1 MLTSM
6 TGFARIEQTV
16 SWGQIIWELRSVNH
30 RHLDIQARLPHDML
44 QYEPQIRKQ
53 VRAHLKRG
61 RIEVHLRIVPHAEQ
75 AGREIDTAQ
84 LQWLQQTLQ
93 QLQHSFPQ
101 GQLQLMDVLSWPGM
115 LQKPALDQVQLA
127 QDLQTSLQL
136 ALQDL
141 SAMRQREGQRLGE
154 MLQAALAAMQQHI
167 DNLQQQIPKQQV
179 LQRQQLQARLQD
191 LQVNCDAQR
200 LEQEVAI
207 LCQKHDFMEEV
218 TRLQSHVEEF
228 LGLIRKG
235 GVVGRRMDF
244 LLQEFVREAN
254 TLSSKAPS
262 IEIGQVALDF
272 KVLIEQCREQVQN
285 IE

>member
-1 MLTSM
+1 M
-6 TGFARIEQTV
+6 
-16 SWGQIIWELRSVNH
+16 
-30 RHLDIQARLPHDML
+30 
-44 QYEPQIRKQ
+44 
-53 VRAHLKRG
+53 
-61 RIEVHLRIVPHAEQ
+61 
-75 AGREIDTAQ
+75 
-84 LQWLQQTLQ
+84 
-93 QLQHSFPQ
+93 
-101 GQLQLMDVLSWPGM
+101 
-115 LQKPALDQVQLA
+115 
-127 QDLQTSLQL
+127 
-136 ALQDL
+136 
-141 SAMRQREGQRLGE
+141 
-154 MLQAALAAMQQHI
+154 
-167 DNLQQQIPKQQV
+167 